1 MCSVI
6 VRFEWALWGH
16 VPDTTRTMDASSFR
30 ATTQPR
36 ARTGVSHRSDAGCR
50 YHYCSN
56 LLLGRIASKT
66 WPIVADV
73 SWSVCRCVC
82 LCWSGPRD
90 LAVGSAKADE
100 PIEMAFVMWTRAR
113 ETISEMGRIHPT
125 GRGTLKVWGGIRPIE
140 KPGKSAGY
148 PRAVIPAK

>member
-1 MCSVI
+1 MGT
-6 VRFEWALWGH
+6 LG
-16 VPDTTRTMDASSFR
+16 TRTRHHSDNGCVQFSRNDATKS
-30 ATTQPR
+30 
-36 ARTGVSHRSDAGCR
+36 SHRSVTPQRC

-100 PIEMAFVMWTRAR
+100 PIEMAFGMWTRAR

-140 KPGKSAGY
+140 MPGKSAGC

>member
-1 MCSVI
+1 
-6 VRFEWALWGH
+6 
-16 VPDTTRTMDASSFR
+16 
-30 ATTQPR
+30 
-36 ARTGVSHRSDAGCR
+36 
-50 YHYCSN
+50 
-56 LLLGRIASKT
+56 
-66 WPIVADV
+66 
-73 SWSVCRCVC
+73 
-82 LCWSGPRD
+82 